1 MTVKPFLSKAYVL
14 EEGWPESSLRRGG
27 GASRLSRFLR
37 FDWKETSADGCE
49 DDFFS
54 ASVTSIMYLQNQSP
68 NEKKLSFEHC
78 PKRGENLF
86 QKGPSIHLLLL

>member
-54 ASVTSIMYLQNQSP
+54 ATVTSIMYLQDQSP
-68 NEKKLSFEHC
+68 NAKKAF
-78 PKRGENLF
+78 F
-86 QKGPSIHLLLL
+86 